1 MSNDELARQ
10 RRMKVV
16 EIAKR
21 YAVNIKNAP
30 YPIHEDKGKGNDNRG
45 KSLEPLRI
53 CKGWRPGLA
62 WCAAF
67 ITLVVTK
74 TCESLPGSISQYWQ
88 NSAASNGVKPEGK
101 ICTIT
106 DNEMAKQIKSGMILC
121 KGASGSGHVI
131 LAVKD
136 YNPRTRELEIIA
148 GNTSVK
154 MGNAA
159 LDRNG
164 GNCVY
169 KAYPLTTLINEGYRL
184 YKIWEETDIKPVEQT
199 TIVSG
204 TSGTSSNSS
213 GNNDYAG
220 STESQQAQLDY
231 SGLMY
236 DENAVSTTSDISKKE
251 ANEKNTSPTTNDGKS
266 VFCKSENSTDLND
279 VIAKQITNP
288 NIIMED
294 IS

>member
-1 MSNDELARQ
+1 MSDDKLARQ

-16 EIAKR
+16 EIAKK

-30 YPIHEDKGKGNDNRG
+30 YPIHEDKGKKRDNYG
-45 KSLEPLRI
+45 ESLKPLTICPGWDFGEP
-53 CKGWRPGLA
+53 

-67 ITLVVTK
+67 ITLVVIK
-74 TCESLPGSISQYWQ
+74 TCESLPGSISQYWK
-88 NSAASNGVKPEGK
+88 NSAASNGVEAAGK

-121 KGASGSGHVI
+121 KGVSGKGHVV

-136 YNPRTRELEIIA
+136 YNPSTQKLEIIA
-148 GNTSVK
+148 GNTSVES
-154 MGNAA
+154 GNVAK
-159 LDRNG
+159 DRNG

-169 KAYPLTTLINEGYRL
+169 KTYPLGSLISQGYRL

-204 TSGTSSNSS
+204 TSSNSS

-220 STESQQAQLDY
+220 STESQQVQELDY
-231 SGLMY
+231 SGLFY
-236 DENAVSTTSDISKKE
+236 KKGGNNVSKTSDISKAE
-251 ANEKNTSPTTNDGKS
+251 ANEKNTSPTTNAGKS
-266 VFCKSENSTDLND
+266 DSKSKNSQTVDKETYGGT
-279 VIAKQITNP
+279 VSTT
-288 NIIMED
+288 
-294 IS
+294 

>member
-1 MSNDELARQ
+1 MNNDELARQ

-16 EIAKR
+16 EIAKK
-21 YAVNIKNAP
+21 YAVNIQNAP
-30 YPIHEDKGKGNDNRG
+30 EPIHEEGKDNYG
-45 KSLEPLRI
+45 ESLTPLKI
-53 CKGWRPGLA
+53 CEKWHFGLP

-67 ITLVVTK
+67 ITLVVIK

-88 NSAASNGVKPEGK
+88 NTAASNGVSPKGK

-106 DNEMAKQIKSGMILC
+106 DNETAKQIKSGMILC
-121 KGASGSGHVI
+121 KGASGSGHVV

-148 GNTSVK
+148 GNTSVES
-154 MGNAA
+154 GNLAI
-159 LDRNG
+159 DRNG

-169 KAYPLTTLINEGYRL
+169 KTYSLKSLISQGYKL

-199 TIVSG
+199 TIV
-204 TSGTSSNSS
+204 SGTSSNSS

-236 DENAVSTTSDISKKE
+236 DENAVSTTSDISKTE
-251 ANEKNTSPTTNDGKS
+251 ANEKNTSPTTNAGKS
-266 VFCKSENSTDLND
+266 DSKSKNSQTVDKTTYGGT
-279 VIAKQITNP
+279 VSTT
-288 NIIMED
+288 
-294 IS
+294 

>member
-30 YPIHEDKGKGNDNRG
+30 YPIHEDVGKGKDNHG

-53 CKGWRPGLA
+53 CKGWKPGLA

-88 NSAASNGVKPEGK
+88 NTAASNGVSSEGK
-101 ICTIT
+101 ICKIT

-136 YNPRTRELEIIA
+136 YNPSTRELELIA
-148 GNTSVK
+148 GNTSEES
-154 MGNAA
+154 GNASKE
-159 LDRNG
+159 RNG
-164 GNCVY
+164 GSCVY
-169 KAYPLTTLINEGYRL
+169 KTYSLQRLINEGYRL
-184 YKIWEETDIKPVEQT
+184 YKIWEETDIKPVKQT
-199 TIVSG
+199 TIV
-204 TSGTSSNSS
+204 SGTSSNSS

-236 DENAVSTTSDISKKE
+236 DENAVSTTSDISKTE
-251 ANEKNTSPTTNDGKS
+251 ANEKNTSPTTNAGKS
-266 VFCKSENSTDLND
+266 DIKSENSQKVDKTTYGGT
-279 VIAKQITNP
+279 VSTT
-288 NIIMED
+288 
-294 IS
+294 

>member
-21 YAVNIKNAP
+21 YAVNIQGAP
-30 YPIHEDKGKGNDNRG
+30 YPIHEDEGKDNYG
-45 KSLEPLRI
+45 ESLEPLRI

-88 NSAASNGVKPEGK
+88 NTAGSNGVSPEGK

-121 KGASGSGHVI
+121 KGVSGKNGHVI

-136 YNPRTRELEIIA
+136 YNPRTQKLEIIA
-148 GNTSVK
+148 GNTSLES
-154 MGNAA
+154 GNVAK
-159 LDRNG
+159 DRNG

-169 KAYPLTTLINEGYRL
+169 KAYPLGSLISQGYRL
-184 YKIWEETDIKPVEQT
+184 YKIWEETNIKPVEQT

-204 TSGTSSNSS
+204 TSSNSSGNNS

-231 SGLMY
+231 SVLFYGG
-236 DENAVSTTSDISKKE
+236 NKVSKTSDTSKKE
-251 ANEKNTSPTTNDGKS
+251 ANEKNTSPTTNAGKS
-266 VFCKSENSTDLND
+266 DSKSENSQKVDKTTYGGT
-279 VIAKQITNP
+279 VSTT
-288 NIIMED
+288 
-294 IS
+294 

>member
-21 YAVNIKNAP
+21 YAVNIQNAQE
-30 YPIHEDKGKGNDNRG
+30 PIHEDKGKDNYG
-45 KSLEPLRI
+45 KSLTPLKI
-53 CKGWRPGLA
+53 CEKWHFGLP

-67 ITLVVTK
+67 ITLVVKK
-74 TCESLPGSISQYWQ
+74 TCESLPGSISQYWL
-88 NSAASNGVKPEGK
+88 NTAASNGVSSEGK

-136 YNPRTRELEIIA
+136 YNPSTRKLEIIA
-148 GNTSVK
+148 GNTSLES
-154 MGNAA
+154 GNAA
-159 LDRNG
+159 KERNG

-169 KAYPLTTLINEGYRL
+169 KAYPLTTLINEGYKL

-199 TIVSG
+199 TIV
-204 TSGTSSNSS
+204 SGTSSNSS

-231 SGLMY
+231 SGLFY
-236 DENAVSTTSDISKKE
+236 VFGNNVSKTSDISKTE

-266 VFCKSENSTDLND
+266 DSKSKNSQTVDKTTYGGT
-279 VIAKQITNP
+279 VSTT
-288 NIIMED
+288 
-294 IS
+294 